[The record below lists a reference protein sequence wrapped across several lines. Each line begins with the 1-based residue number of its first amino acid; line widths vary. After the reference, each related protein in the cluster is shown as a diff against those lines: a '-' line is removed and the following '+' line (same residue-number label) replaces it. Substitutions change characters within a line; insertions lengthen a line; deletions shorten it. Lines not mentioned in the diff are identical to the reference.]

1 MCSHK
6 TCLWCSSQSISFPSV
21 SLYLY
26 SDNPESLETF
36 FLLPYGNK
44 CHFFSLHCHSYLFQM
59 CTFANISPS
68 LLNHCCTENCFS
80 TYTVQFCMLQNS
92 MLDESGIRAQWRM
105 ALCEGIGNQYPSK
118 AGDGVAARLSLES
131 RSLVRSMEMMPGW
144 GHWPQDLTARPPRTR
159 LSWCAHEMCRVTHLW
174 KFVLDMAFEIT
185 EANNPCVID
194 EMWERIA
201 IVEVYCFSLSPHRR
215 SSVLHVTWPM
225 WFPVLNDR
233 CAFRHN
239 PCRPSYSDSSYGTV
253 G

>member
-1 MCSHK
+1 MHQWTFFSAGCAGWQSAAEEMGGQQHLQMPQLNYPESICQSMCSHK

-92 MLDESGIRAQWRM
+92 MLEESGIRAQ
-105 ALCEGIGNQYPSK
+105 
-118 AGDGVAARLSLES
+118 
-131 RSLVRSMEMMPGW
+131 
-144 GHWPQDLTARPPRTR
+144 
-159 LSWCAHEMCRVTHLW
+159 
-174 KFVLDMAFEIT
+174 
-185 EANNPCVID
+185 
-194 EMWERIA
+194 
-201 IVEVYCFSLSPHRR
+201 
-215 SSVLHVTWPM
+215 
-225 WFPVLNDR
+225 
-233 CAFRHN
+233 
-239 PCRPSYSDSSYGTV
+239 
-253 G
+253 